1 MKRLFVLSIKLFP
14 IIQMIGMLVNSINYC
29 FIGSI
34 AITDILD
41 FSIGNSLITTF
52 LLYVCSYTFGFCKWH
67 RLLITANLINISI
80 STIDSLFTLPIN
92 NFNLLVIYNI
102 IWSIFIILALYNK
115 FVYKNEKCK

>member
-14 IIQMIGMLVNSINYC
+14 IIQMIGMLINSINYC
-29 FIGSI
+29 FIGST
-34 AITDILD
+34 AITNVLD
-41 FSIGNSLITTF
+41 FSIGNSLITTI
-52 LLYVCSYTFGFCKWH
+52 LLYVCNYTFGFCKWH

-80 STIDSLFTLPIN
+80 ATIDSLFTLHIN

-102 IWSIFIILALYNK
+102 VSSVFIILALYNN

>member
-1 MKRLFVLSIKLFP
+1 
-14 IIQMIGMLVNSINYC
+14 MIGMLVNSINYC
-29 FIGSI
+29 FIGNI
-34 AITDILD
+34 AITEILD
-41 FSIGNSLITTF
+41 FSIGNSLITTI

-102 IWSIFIILALYNK
+102 ISSIFIILALYNK